1 MENKATLETIGESLA
16 VGLGWKGGG
25 WDPMEQVGGLSLG
38 EDVPGPSTPWLLQL
52 WVGVSGAHLP
62 QTL

>member
-1 MENKATLETIGESLA
+1 M